1 MPKAVS
7 NSAGAAQSSLIT
19 TVPYM
24 QAPDHYRFG
33 KAGFSGQN
41 GEGRSGLDDRVLRQ
55 ALKEQVTRPPARMLG
70 AAPERVSPHR
80 QKRTAEAR

>member
-24 QAPDHYRFG
+24 QAPDHYSLG
-33 KAGFSGQN
+33 KAAFPDLRR
-41 GEGRSGLDDRVLRQ
+41 EGRSGLDVMASRHIS
-55 ALKEQVTRPPARMLG
+55 
-70 AAPERVSPHR
+70 ERVNVR
-80 QKRTAEAR
+80 AAR